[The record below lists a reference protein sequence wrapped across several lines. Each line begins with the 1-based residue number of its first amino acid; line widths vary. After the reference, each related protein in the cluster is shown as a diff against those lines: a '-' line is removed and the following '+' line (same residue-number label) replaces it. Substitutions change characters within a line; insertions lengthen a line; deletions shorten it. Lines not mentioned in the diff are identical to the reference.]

1 VRCALQVNP
10 YGYLADH
17 GKGSAFADEAT
28 YNGALIGACE
38 ENGVEVIAVTDH
50 YKIDSAAGLISE
62 AEKAGITVFPGF
74 EAVSSDGVHL
84 LVLFDRGTPATKINM
99 CIGACDLHDH
109 EDPSP
114 TSKDHDAVSLMEKAD
129 RDWGAMVIA
138 AHAAGEGGILAHL
151 KGQARIRAWKSS
163 HLLAIALPGPATD
176 APEGL
181 KQILANKNGSY
192 RRERMPGGCK
202 CQGRDEARTARSGFI
217 FVLAEDERDLA
228 QGAADGVP

>member
-17 GKGSAFADEAT
+17 GKGSAYADEAT
-28 YNGALIGACE
+28 YNAALIEACKK
-38 ENGVEVIAVTDH
+38 NDVEVIAVTDH
-50 YKIDSAAGLISE
+50 YKIDSAAGLISD

-84 LVLFDRGTPATKINM
+84 LVLFEGGTPATRINM

-109 EDPSP
+109 DDPSP

-138 AHAAGEGGILAHL
+138 AHAAGEGGLLAHL
-151 KGQARIRAWKSS
+151 KGRRGSVLGNPPICSQLPCLARGPTPPKACGRSS
-163 HLLAIALPGPATD
+163 PTKTAPIA
-176 APEGL
+176 
-181 KQILANKNGSY
+181 GSAC
-192 RRERMPGGCK
+192 R
-202 CQGRDEARTARSGFI
+202 Q
-217 FVLAEDERDLA
+217 L
-228 QGAADGVP
+228 